1 MRLLTV
7 KILAVLCL
15 LFTPVMASAQT
26 STISGTVKDAS
37 GGVLPGV
44 TVETASPVLIEKSRS
59 TVTSGSGSYSILALR
74 PGTYT
79 VTFSLPGFGKF
90 KVANRPAREGRNPAT
105 GATLTIAAGAVK
117 DEVSLSYNWDGAPSR
132 LEFEL
137 EDANMLTKMDGAY
150 ILKDLGD
157 ETEVTYELSVGVSMP
172 IPQMM
177 VTKQEKTTI
186 DQALAQLKEHCEG

>member
-1 MRLLTV
+1 M
-7 KILAVLCL
+7 
-15 LFTPVMASAQT
+15 
-26 STISGTVKDAS
+26 
-37 GGVLPGV
+37 
-44 TVETASPVLIEKSRS
+44 SRS
-59 TVTSGSGSYSILALR
+59 TIVIEAPMSQVSEVLFDLEKYPDWSDSITKVKVTERDDG
-74 PGTYT
+74 
-79 VTFSLPGFGKF
+79 
-90 KVANRPAREGRNPAT
+90 GRVT
-105 GATLTIAAGAVK
+105 GATLTIAAGALK
-117 DEVSLSYNWDGAPSR
+117 DEVSLSYNWDGAPQR

>member
-1 MRLLTV
+1 MSD
-7 KILAVLCL
+7 I
-15 LFTPVMASAQT
+15 
-26 STISGTVKDAS
+26 
-37 GGVLPGV
+37 
-44 TVETASPVLIEKSRS
+44 SRS
-59 TVTSGSGSYSILALR
+59 TIIIEAPMSQVSEALFDLEKYPDWSDSITKVKVTER
-74 PGTYT
+74 D
-79 VTFSLPGFGKF
+79 
-90 KVANRPAREGRNPAT
+90 EGGRVT
-105 GATLTIAAGAVK
+105 GATLTISAGALK
-117 DEVSLSYNWDGAPSR
+117 DEVSLTYNWDGAPQR

-137 EDANMLTKMDGAY
+137 EDANLLTKMDGAY

>member
-1 MRLLTV
+1 MSDSS
-7 KILAVLCL
+7 K
-15 LFTPVMASAQT
+15 
-26 STISGTVKDAS
+26 STIIIEAPMSQVSEVLFDLEKYPEWSDSITKVKVSERDDA
-37 GGVLPGV
+37 
-44 TVETASPVLIEKSRS
+44 
-59 TVTSGSGSYSILALR
+59 
-74 PGTYT
+74 
-79 VTFSLPGFGKF
+79 
-90 KVANRPAREGRNPAT
+90 GRVT
-105 GATLTIAAGAVK
+105 GATLTIAAGALK
-117 DEVSLSYNWDGAPSR
+117 DEVSLSYNWDGAPER

>member
-1 MRLLTV
+1 MSEVSQVLFDLEKYPEWSDSITKV
-7 KILAVLCL
+7 KV
-15 LFTPVMASAQT
+15 SERDE
-26 STISGTVKDAS
+26 SGRV
-37 GGVLPGV
+37 
-44 TVETASPVLIEKSRS
+44 
-59 TVTSGSGSYSILALR
+59 
-74 PGTYT
+74 
-79 VTFSLPGFGKF
+79 
-90 KVANRPAREGRNPAT
+90 T
-105 GATLTIAAGAVK
+105 GATLTISAGALK
-117 DEVSLSYNWDGAPSR
+117 DEVSLSYNWDGAPGR

>member
-1 MRLLTV
+1 M
-7 KILAVLCL
+7 
-15 LFTPVMASAQT
+15 
-26 STISGTVKDAS
+26 
-37 GGVLPGV
+37 
-44 TVETASPVLIEKSRS
+44 SRS
-59 TVTSGSGSYSILALR
+59 TIVIEAPMSQVSEALFDLEKYPDWSDSITKVKVTER
-74 PGTYT
+74 D
-79 VTFSLPGFGKF
+79 
-90 KVANRPAREGRNPAT
+90 EGGRVT
-105 GATLTIAAGAVK
+105 GATLTISAGALK
-117 DEVSLSYNWDGAPSR
+117 DEVSLSYNWDGAPQR

-177 VTKQEKTTI
+177 ITKQEKTTI

>member
-1 MRLLTV
+1 MSKVSEVLFDLENYPEWSDSITKV
-7 KILAVLCL
+7 KV
-15 LFTPVMASAQT
+15 TER
-26 STISGTVKDAS
+26 DE
-37 GGVLPGV
+37 GGRV
-44 TVETASPVLIEKSRS
+44 
-59 TVTSGSGSYSILALR
+59 
-74 PGTYT
+74 
-79 VTFSLPGFGKF
+79 
-90 KVANRPAREGRNPAT
+90 T

-117 DEVSLSYNWDGAPSR
+117 DEVSLSYNWDGAPGR

-172 IPQMM
+172 LPPIMI
-177 VTKQEKTTI
+177 TKQEKTTI

>member
-1 MRLLTV
+1 MSRATIVIEAPMSEVSQVLFDLEKYPDWSDSITKV
-7 KILAVLCL
+7 KV
-15 LFTPVMASAQT
+15 TER
-26 STISGTVKDAS
+26 DE
-37 GGVLPGV
+37 GGRV
-44 TVETASPVLIEKSRS
+44 
-59 TVTSGSGSYSILALR
+59 
-74 PGTYT
+74 
-79 VTFSLPGFGKF
+79 
-90 KVANRPAREGRNPAT
+90 T

-117 DEVSLSYNWDGAPSR
+117 DEVSLSYNWDGAPER

-157 ETEVTYELSVGVSMP
+157 ETEVTYELSVGLSMP

-177 VTKQEKTTI
+177 ITKQEKTTI

>member
-1 MRLLTV
+1 MSRATIVIEAPMSQVSEVLYDLEKYPDWSDSITKV
-7 KILAVLCL
+7 KV
-15 LFTPVMASAQT
+15 TER
-26 STISGTVKDAS
+26 DE
-37 GGVLPGV
+37 GGRV
-44 TVETASPVLIEKSRS
+44 
-59 TVTSGSGSYSILALR
+59 
-74 PGTYT
+74 
-79 VTFSLPGFGKF
+79 
-90 KVANRPAREGRNPAT
+90 T

-117 DEVSLSYNWDGAPSR
+117 DEVSLSYNWDGAPQR

-157 ETEVTYELSVGVSMP
+157 ETEVTYELSVGLSMP

-177 VTKQEKTTI
+177 ITKQEKTTI

>member
-1 MRLLTV
+1 MSRATIVIEAPMSQVSEVLFDLEKYPDWSDSITKV
-7 KILAVLCL
+7 KV
-15 LFTPVMASAQT
+15 TER
-26 STISGTVKDAS
+26 DE
-37 GGVLPGV
+37 GGRV
-44 TVETASPVLIEKSRS
+44 
-59 TVTSGSGSYSILALR
+59 
-74 PGTYT
+74 
-79 VTFSLPGFGKF
+79 
-90 KVANRPAREGRNPAT
+90 T
-105 GATLTIAAGAVK
+105 GATLTIAAGALK
-117 DEVSLSYNWDGAPSR
+117 DEVSLSYNWDGAPER

>member
-1 MRLLTV
+1 MSD
-7 KILAVLCL
+7 
-15 LFTPVMASAQT
+15 M
-26 STISGTVKDAS
+26 
-37 GGVLPGV
+37 
-44 TVETASPVLIEKSRS
+44 SRS
-59 TVTSGSGSYSILALR
+59 TIVIEASMSEVSQVLFDLEKYPEWSDSITKVKVTER
-74 PGTYT
+74 D
-79 VTFSLPGFGKF
+79 
-90 KVANRPAREGRNPAT
+90 EGGRVT

-117 DEVSLSYNWDGAPSR
+117 DEVSLSYNWDSAPER

-157 ETEVTYELSVGVSMP
+157 ETEVTYELSVGLSMP

-177 VTKQEKTTI
+177 ITKQEKTTI

>member
-1 MRLLTV
+1 MSD
-7 KILAVLCL
+7 
-15 LFTPVMASAQT
+15 M
-26 STISGTVKDAS
+26 
-37 GGVLPGV
+37 
-44 TVETASPVLIEKSRS
+44 SRS
-59 TVTSGSGSYSILALR
+59 TIVIEAPMSQVSEVLFDLEKYPDWSDSITKVKVTER
-74 PGTYT
+74 D
-79 VTFSLPGFGKF
+79 
-90 KVANRPAREGRNPAT
+90 EGGRVT

-117 DEVSLSYNWDGAPSR
+117 DEVSLSYNWDGAPQR

-157 ETEVTYELSVGVSMP
+157 ETEVTYELSVGLSMP

-177 VTKQEKTTI
+177 ITKQEKTTI

>member
-1 MRLLTV
+1 MSDSS
-7 KILAVLCL
+7 K
-15 LFTPVMASAQT
+15 
-26 STISGTVKDAS
+26 STIIIEAPMSQVSEVLFDLEKYPEWSDSITKVKVSERDESGRV
-37 GGVLPGV
+37 
-44 TVETASPVLIEKSRS
+44 
-59 TVTSGSGSYSILALR
+59 
-74 PGTYT
+74 
-79 VTFSLPGFGKF
+79 
-90 KVANRPAREGRNPAT
+90 T
-105 GATLTIAAGAVK
+105 GATLTISAGALK
-117 DEVSLSYNWDGAPSR
+117 DEVSLSYNWDGAPER

-157 ETEVTYELSVGVSMP
+157 ETEVTYELSVGLSMP

>member
-1 MRLLTV
+1 MSD
-7 KILAVLCL
+7 
-15 LFTPVMASAQT
+15 M
-26 STISGTVKDAS
+26 
-37 GGVLPGV
+37 
-44 TVETASPVLIEKSRS
+44 SRS
-59 TVTSGSGSYSILALR
+59 TIVIEAPMSQVSEVLFDLEKYPEWSDSITKVKVTERDGG
-74 PGTYT
+74 
-79 VTFSLPGFGKF
+79 
-90 KVANRPAREGRNPAT
+90 GRVT

-117 DEVSLSYNWDGAPSR
+117 DEVSLSYNWDGAPER

-157 ETEVTYELSVGVSMP
+157 ETEVTYELSVGLSMP

-177 VTKQEKTTI
+177 ITKQEKTTI

>member
-1 MRLLTV
+1 MSD
-7 KILAVLCL
+7 
-15 LFTPVMASAQT
+15 M
-26 STISGTVKDAS
+26 
-37 GGVLPGV
+37 
-44 TVETASPVLIEKSRS
+44 SRS
-59 TVTSGSGSYSILALR
+59 TIVIEAPISRVSEVLFDLEKYPEWSDSITKVKVSERDESGR
-74 PGTYT
+74 
-79 VTFSLPGFGKF
+79 V
-90 KVANRPAREGRNPAT
+90 T
-105 GATLTIAAGAVK
+105 GATLTISAGALK
-117 DEVSLSYNWDGAPSR
+117 DEVSLSYNWDGAPAR

>member
-1 MRLLTV
+1 M
-7 KILAVLCL
+7 
-15 LFTPVMASAQT
+15 
-26 STISGTVKDAS
+26 
-37 GGVLPGV
+37 
-44 TVETASPVLIEKSRS
+44 SRS
-59 TVTSGSGSYSILALR
+59 TIVIEAPMSQVSEVLFDLEKYPDWSDSITKVKVTERDEA
-74 PGTYT
+74 
-79 VTFSLPGFGKF
+79 
-90 KVANRPAREGRNPAT
+90 GRVT

-117 DEVSLSYNWDGAPSR
+117 DEVSLSYNWDGAPER

-157 ETEVTYELSVGVSMP
+157 ETEVTYELSVGLSMP

-177 VTKQEKTTI
+177 ITKQEKTTI

>member
-1 MRLLTV
+1 MSD
-7 KILAVLCL
+7 
-15 LFTPVMASAQT
+15 M
-26 STISGTVKDAS
+26 
-37 GGVLPGV
+37 
-44 TVETASPVLIEKSRS
+44 SRS
-59 TVTSGSGSYSILALR
+59 TIVIEAPMSEVSQVLFDLEKYPEWSDSITKVKVTER
-74 PGTYT
+74 D
-79 VTFSLPGFGKF
+79 
-90 KVANRPAREGRNPAT
+90 EGGRVT

-117 DEVSLSYNWDGAPSR
+117 DEVSLSYNWDGAPDR

-157 ETEVTYELSVGVSMP
+157 ETEVTYELSVGLSMP

-177 VTKQEKTTI
+177 ITKQEKTTI

>member
-1 MRLLTV
+1 MSD
-7 KILAVLCL
+7 
-15 LFTPVMASAQT
+15 M
-26 STISGTVKDAS
+26 
-37 GGVLPGV
+37 
-44 TVETASPVLIEKSRS
+44 SRS
-59 TVTSGSGSYSILALR
+59 TIVIEAPMSEVSQVLFDLEKYPEWSDSITKVKVSERDESGR
-74 PGTYT
+74 
-79 VTFSLPGFGKF
+79 V
-90 KVANRPAREGRNPAT
+90 T
-105 GATLTIAAGAVK
+105 GATLTISAGALK
-117 DEVSLSYNWDGAPSR
+117 DEVSLSYNWDGAPGR

-177 VTKQEKTTI
+177 VTKQEKMTI

>member
-1 MRLLTV
+1 MSD
-7 KILAVLCL
+7 
-15 LFTPVMASAQT
+15 M
-26 STISGTVKDAS
+26 
-37 GGVLPGV
+37 
-44 TVETASPVLIEKSRS
+44 SRS
-59 TVTSGSGSYSILALR
+59 TIVIEAPMSKVSEVLFDLEKYPEWSDSI
-74 PGTYT
+74 T
-79 VTFSLPGFGKF
+79 
-90 KVANRPAREGRNPAT
+90 KVKVSERDEAGRVT
-105 GATLTIAAGAVK
+105 GATLTIAAGALK
-117 DEVSLSYNWDGAPSR
+117 DEVSLTYNWDGAPAR

>member
-1 MRLLTV
+1 MSDT
-7 KILAVLCL
+7 
-15 LFTPVMASAQT
+15 
-26 STISGTVKDAS
+26 
-37 GGVLPGV
+37 
-44 TVETASPVLIEKSRS
+44 SRS
-59 TVTSGSGSYSILALR
+59 TIVIEAPMSQVSEVLFDLEKYPDWSDSITKVKVTERDEA
-74 PGTYT
+74 
-79 VTFSLPGFGKF
+79 
-90 KVANRPAREGRNPAT
+90 GRVT

-117 DEVSLSYNWDGAPSR
+117 DEVSLSYNWDGAPER

-157 ETEVTYELSVGVSMP
+157 ETEVTYELSVGLSMP

-177 VTKQEKTTI
+177 ITKQEKTTI